1 VTSYSTEIRE
11 IRKFGFIA
19 FAFFGLVCTLG
30 IWLDTWAPA
39 ALFGF
44 LALLGLGFI
53 LTPGI
58 LQPVYLAWLKAAHL
72 IGKALT
78 IAVMTLAYY
87 LVITPT
93 ALLKRPFG
101 GRPLPLVPDKDASSY
116 WIARAEPGQPK
127 ERFIK
132 RY

>member
-1 VTSYSTEIRE
+1 MTSSSAEMRE
-11 IRKFGFIA
+11 IRKFGLVA
-19 FAFFGLVCTLG
+19 FVLFGLLCTLG
-30 IWLDTWAPA
+30 LWLDKRAPVY
-39 ALFGF
+39 LFGF

-58 LQPVYLAWLKAAHL
+58 LRPVYLAWVKAAHF

-78 IAVMTLAYY
+78 IAVLTLAYY

-93 ALLKRPFG
+93 ALLKRLFG
-101 GRPLPLVPDKDASSY
+101 GRPLPLLPDKDASSY
-116 WIARAEPGQPK
+116 WIARAEPAQPK

>member
-1 VTSYSTEIRE
+1 VTSSSTENRE
-11 IRKFGFIA
+11 IRKFGLIA
-19 FAFFGLVCTLG
+19 FIFFGSLCMLG
-30 IWLDTWAPA
+30 IWLGKWMAVS
-39 ALFGF
+39 LFGF

-58 LQPVYLAWLKAAHL
+58 LKPVYLAWLKTTHF

-78 IAVMTLAYY
+78 IVVMTLAYY
-87 LVITPT
+87 LVITPA
-93 ALLKRPFG
+93 ALLKRLFG
-101 GRPLPLVPDKDASSY
+101 GRPLPLLPDKDASSY
-116 WIARAEPGQPK
+116 WIARAEPAQPK